1 MNAKSEIKEARISAE
16 MTQEELSKTLEIPL
30 DTIKNWESGRRVP
43 PAWAEKLIIEKLKTY
58 RK

>member
-1 MNAKSEIKEARISAE
+1 MRNEIKEARISAG

-43 PAWAEKLIIEKLKTY
+43 PVWAEKLIIEKLKTY